1 MAITALHSAST
12 GLSALSQELDIIAHN
27 LSNSNTTG
35 FKSFRAN
42 FENLLYQEKVQPGV
56 ETGNGEQRP
65 AGLFVGL
72 GTRIANTQANLEMG
86 NPVPTEQ
93 DFDMMIEGQGYF
105 QVQYTAD
112 GGTGT
117 AYTRAGNF
125 MRNRDGDLVLGNSDG
140 VYLQP
145 NINIPEGATDINIDS
160 TGLVTY
166 TLAGTTA
173 EAGQIQLARF
183 ANPTGLKPI
192 SGNLYLETEASGNAS
207 IGEPADNGYGR
218 ILHKYL
224 ESSNVDPV
232 KELVSL
238 IKTQRAFEMNSQSI
252 QAADSAL
259 ETITNMRRF

>member
-12 GLSALSQELDIIAHN
+12 GLSALSQELDIISHN
-27 LSNSNTTG
+27 LSNANTTG

-72 GTRIANTQANLEMG
+72 GTRIANTQPNLEMG
-86 NPVPTEQ
+86 NPVPTEG

-112 GGTGT
+112 GGAGT

-125 MRNRDGDLVLGNSDG
+125 LRNVDGDLVLANSDG
-140 VYLQP
+140 VFLEP
-145 NINIPEGATDINIDS
+145 NINIPTGATDINIDS
-160 TGLVTY
+160 TGLLTY
-166 TLAGTTA
+166 KLGGTTQ
-173 EAGQIQLARF
+173 EGGQIQLAVF
-183 ANPTGLKPI
+183 ANPAGLKPI
-192 SGNLYLETEASGNAS
+192 SGNLYIPTEASGDATVGNPTDD
-207 IGEPADNGYGR
+207 GFGR
-218 ILHKYL
+218 VLHKYL